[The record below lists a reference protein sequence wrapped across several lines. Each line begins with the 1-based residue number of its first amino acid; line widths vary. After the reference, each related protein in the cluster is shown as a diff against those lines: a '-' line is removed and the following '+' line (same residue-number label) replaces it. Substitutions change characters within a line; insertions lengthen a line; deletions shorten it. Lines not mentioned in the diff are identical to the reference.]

1 MIGLDRIL
9 NIEGVLAAGQF
20 AADGS
25 MIRGVGNLDEAE
37 MKEVASLC
45 KKVAGTLAATVDELD
60 KATSLPWGSLN
71 GWVVMGN
78 NLALCVSDNAGV
90 IVDTRRADF
99 NEILVALFGPPAG
112 EVPVP

>member
-9 NIEGVLAAGQF
+9 ALDGVLAAGQF
-20 AADGS
+20 AEDGS
-25 MIRGVGNLDEAE
+25 MVRGVGKLDEAE
-37 MKEVASLC
+37 MKEVARLC
-45 KKVAGTLAATVDELD
+45 KKAAERLAETVKELD
-60 KATSLPWGSLN
+60 TATSLPWGQLN

-78 NLALCVSDNAGV
+78 NLALCVADEAGV
-90 IVDTRRADF
+90 IVDTRRVDF